1 MIGGRSIQAAQP
13 SAEPTVVRNVFPTPQ
28 APPKMVLPD
37 PKQKPRAPA
46 RSNAT
51 SKDPLGTARGREFE
65 TQLGTARADTG
76 AKGQGFGLSSSGGGG
91 GGGGS
96 RLDTKDFCCP
106 EYVTDMLNRIRSNW
120 NQQQQ
125 AAGVVLM
132 QFTIARNGQL
142 TNIQVEVSSG
152 NPLLDMASQRALMTT
167 KSIAPLPAAFPDS
180 QLPVHLE
187 FRYER

>member
-76 AKGQGFGLSSSGGGG
+76 AKGQGFGLSSSGG